1 MNKNLTSLELQSYYK
16 DKLKKKEK
24 SVFLKYLMLEFGYSY
39 SSIQQKMTGGAE
51 LNKRDLVLIGHVV
64 ENESWKQ

>member
-51 LNKRDLVLIGHVV
+51 MNKRDLVLIGHVV

>member
-1 MNKNLTSLELQSYYK
+1 MKKNLTSLELQSYYK

>member
-1 MNKNLTSLELQSYYK
+1 MNKNLTSLELQSYYR

-51 LNKRDLVLIGHVV
+51 MNKRDLVLIGHVV